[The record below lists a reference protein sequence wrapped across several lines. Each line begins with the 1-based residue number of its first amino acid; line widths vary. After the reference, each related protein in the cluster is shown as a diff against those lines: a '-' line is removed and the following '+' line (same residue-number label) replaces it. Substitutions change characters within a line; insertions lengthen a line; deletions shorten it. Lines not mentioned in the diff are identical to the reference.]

1 MSRRA
6 GPRSPK
12 SRSPRH
18 RDAGALPLGSP
29 EPCPDVVSVRP
40 LEGFRLRLRFEDGTE
55 GDVDVAAI
63 VREFTG
69 VFEPVQEAEYFRTV
83 RVDRRLGTICWPN
96 GADIAPE
103 TLFGALS
110 RRTRR
115 APAATTPSPEPPASG
130 SETSVPEICR
140 FFGIV
145 IQMYFR
151 EEHAPHFHARYSGKR
166 ASIEIETLGILSG
179 RLPPRIQGFVAE
191 WATLHEKELL
201 ENWERARLGR
211 KLRRIAPLE

>member
-1 MSRRA
+1 MSRR
-6 GPRSPK
+6 GPRSPSTR
-12 SRSPRH
+12 SRSH
-18 RDAGALPLGSP
+18 HDVGSPQRGFP

-40 LEGFRLRLRFEDGTE
+40 LEGFRLHLRFEDGTE
-55 GDVDVAAI
+55 GDVDVAGI

-69 VFEPVQEAEYFRTV
+69 VFEPVQAADYFRTV
-83 RVDRRLGTICWPN
+83 RVDRGLGTIRWPN

-103 TLFGALS
+103 TLFVSLS
-110 RRTRR
+110 RKTRR
-115 APAATTPSPEPPASG
+115 AAAATARSPEPPASG
-130 SETSVPEICR
+130 SETPVPEICR

-151 EEHAPHFHARYSGKR
+151 EEHAPHFHARYSDRK
-166 ASIEIETLGILSG
+166 AAIEIKTLKVLSG
-179 RLPPRIQGFVAE
+179 RLPPRIQGFIAE